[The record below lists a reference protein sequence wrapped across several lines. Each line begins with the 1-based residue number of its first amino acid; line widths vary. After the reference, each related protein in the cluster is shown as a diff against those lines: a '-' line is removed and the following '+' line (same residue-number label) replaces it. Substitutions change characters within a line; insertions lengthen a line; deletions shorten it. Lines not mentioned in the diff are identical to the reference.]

1 MSQFVKKASSKIEKL
16 SDEEILRI
24 IDSQNAELRIRN
36 LILDNLIAG
45 CLMVSP
51 QGNILYMNSAL
62 KELTALSE
70 RKKYTDV
77 NVSRVF
83 LDAEVLAF
91 IRSFISS
98 DKKTDEEFFL
108 EGSGINDRLLLDA
121 AKALLMKQ
129 PMDMS
134 ALVSELEKNQ
144 GWDRF
149 F

>member
-77 NVSRVF
+77 NVSRV
-83 LDAEVLAF
+83 
-91 IRSFISS
+91 
-98 DKKTDEEFFL
+98 
-108 EGSGINDRLLLDA
+108 
-121 AKALLMKQ
+121 
-129 PMDMS
+129 
-134 ALVSELEKNQ
+134 
-144 GWDRF
+144 
-149 F
+149 